1 MDISIEHQEE
11 YIPKGINVFLVIDID
26 LYSYEKDS
34 SSCAQLGSILLKI
47 TDEKL
52 TYGKRLF
59 NVDRRGL
66 VIEWIG
72 CCCCG
77 REY

>member
-1 MDISIEHQEE
+1 MKRTVLVVHSWDSMIKKKSKHL
-11 YIPKGINVFLVIDID
+11 INIQIFYRHL
-26 LYSYEKDS
+26 
-34 SSCAQLGSILLKI
+34 SILLKI

-59 NVDRRGL
+59 NIDCRGL